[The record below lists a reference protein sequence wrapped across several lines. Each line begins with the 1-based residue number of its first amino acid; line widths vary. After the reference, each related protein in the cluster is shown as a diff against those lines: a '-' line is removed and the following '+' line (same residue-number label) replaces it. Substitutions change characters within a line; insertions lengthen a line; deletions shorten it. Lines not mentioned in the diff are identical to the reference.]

1 MNCDSILKLLPL
13 YYYGELTPDEE
24 ERVEEHA
31 HGCPVCTR
39 ELAQQR
45 ALAAALDRRKLVAAP
60 TLLEDC
66 RSDLMAAIQGGAPRL
81 ARTVK
86 GPWRLFLDAMAASLS
101 GMSSGMSSGA
111 PASGIT
117 RLRQPIGALAL
128 IAIGFFAARLIH
140 TGPPSGTGA
149 LPGSVTAPTDE
160 VYSTVRSV
168 QPDNSGG
175 VAISLDETRRK
186 VVTGSMN
193 DGNIQRLLLAAA
205 HEDNPAVRVESV
217 DLLRSQSGSTEV
229 RDALLN
235 VLSQDTNSGVRLKA
249 LEGLKPLAGDS
260 EVRKTLRRVLLADDN
275 VAVRMLVIDLLVA
288 HRDDNMVGM
297 MQGLVQQENNNSVRL
312 KLEKALRDINASPG
326 RF

>member
-1 MNCDSILKLLPL
+1 MNCDPILKLLPL

-24 ERVEEHA
+24 ERVEEHTD
-31 HGCPVCTR
+31 GCPACTR

-45 ALAAALDRRKLVAAP
+45 ALAAALDRRNLAAAP
-60 TLLEDC
+60 ALLEDC
-66 RSDLMAAIQGGAPRL
+66 RSDLMAAIQGGAPRV
-81 ARTVK
+81 ARPVK
-86 GPWRLFLDAMAASLS
+86 GPWRLFLDAMAASLG
-101 GMSSGMSSGA
+101 GMSSPA
-111 PASGIT
+111 PLSGIA

-128 IAIGFFAARLIH
+128 IAIGFFGARLIP
-140 TGPPSGTGA
+140 TGAPSGSGA
-149 LPGSVTAPTDE
+149 LLSSVTAPNDE

-168 QPDNSGG
+168 QPDHSGG
-175 VAISLDETRRK
+175 VSISFDETRRRLVK
-186 VVTGSMN
+186 GSMN
-193 DGNIQRLLLAAA
+193 DGNIQRLIMAGV

-235 VLSQDTNSGVRLKA
+235 VVSQDSNAGVRLKA

-260 EVRKTLRRVLLADDN
+260 EVRKTLRNVLLSDDN

-288 HRDDNMVGM
+288 NRDDNMVGM

-312 KLEKALRDINASPG
+312 KLEKALRDMNASPG

>member
-13 YYYGELTPDEE
+13 YYYGELTPEEE

-31 HGCPVCTR
+31 HGCPACTR
-39 ELAQQR
+39 EMAQQR
-45 ALAAALDRRKLVAAP
+45 ALAAALDGRKLVAAP

-66 RSDLMAAIQGGAPRL
+66 RSDLMAAIQGGAPRV
-81 ARTVK
+81 ARTAK
-86 GPWRLFLDAMAASLS
+86 GPWRLFLDAMGASLS
-101 GMSSGMSSGA
+101 GTSRGA
-111 PASGIT
+111 PWSGIA
-117 RLRQPIGALAL
+117 RLRQAIGALAL
-128 IAIGFFAARLIH
+128 IAIGFFAARLIP

-149 LPGSVTAPTDE
+149 LLSSVTSPTDE

-168 QPDNSGG
+168 QPDNLGG

-186 VVTGSMN
+186 VVTGRMN

-275 VAVRMLVIDLLVA
+275 IAVRMLVIDLLVA

-312 KLEKALRDINASPG
+312 KLEKALRDMNASPG

>member
-24 ERVEEHA
+24 ERVEEHT
-31 HGCPVCTR
+31 HGCIACMR

-60 TLLEDC
+60 ALLEDC
-66 RSDLMAAIQGGAPRL
+66 RSDLMAAIQGGAPRA

-86 GPWRLFLDAMAASLS
+86 GPWRLFLDAMAASF
-101 GMSSGMSSGA
+101 SGA
-111 PASGIT
+111 PLSGIG

-128 IAIGFFAARLIH
+128 IAIGFFGARLIP
-140 TGPPSGTGA
+140 TGAPSGTGA
-149 LPGSVTAPTDE
+149 LMSSVTSPSDE

-186 VVTGSMN
+186 VVTGHMN
-193 DGNIQRLLLAAA
+193 DPNVQRILLAAV

-235 VLSQDTNSGVRLKA
+235 VLTQDTNSGVRIKA

-288 HRDDNMVGM
+288 NRDDNMVGM

-312 KLEKALRDINASPG
+312 KLEKALRDMNASPG

>member
-1 MNCDSILKLLPL
+1 MICDSISKLIPL

-24 ERVEEHA
+24 ERVEEHT
-31 HGCPVCTR
+31 HGCPACTR
-39 ELAQQR
+39 ELARQR
-45 ALAAALDRRKLVAAP
+45 ALAAALDRRQIVAP
-60 TLLEDC
+60 EILLENC
-66 RSDLMAAIQGGAPRL
+66 RSDLMAAIQGGAPRVEPSL
-81 ARTVK
+81 K
-86 GPWRLFLDAMAASLS
+86 GAWRLFLDAMRASLS
-101 GMSSGMSSGA
+101 RVLSRVLSGVPSGA
-111 PASGIT
+111 PLRGIA
-117 RLRQPIGALAL
+117 RLRQPLAALAL
-128 IAIGFFAARLIH
+128 IAIGFFAARLID
-140 TGPPSGTGA
+140 TAAPSA
-149 LPGSVTAPTDE
+149 TDD

-168 QPDNSGG
+168 QPDHAGG

-186 VVTGSMN
+186 VVKGSMN

-235 VLSQDTNSGVRLKA
+235 VLSQDPNAGVRLKA

-288 HRDDNMVGM
+288 NRDDSMVGM

-312 KLEKALRDINASPG
+312 KLEKALRDMNASPG

>member
-24 ERVEEHA
+24 ERVEEHT
-31 HGCPVCTR
+31 HGCTACMR

-45 ALAAALDRRKLVAAP
+45 ALAAALDRRKLVASPA
-60 TLLEDC
+60 LLEDC
-66 RSDLMAAIQGGAPRL
+66 RSDLMAAIQGGAPRA

-86 GPWRLFLDAMAASLS
+86 GPWRLFLDAMAASF
-101 GMSSGMSSGA
+101 SGA
-111 PASGIT
+111 PSSGIA

-128 IAIGFFAARLIH
+128 IAIGFFGARLI
-140 TGPPSGTGA
+140 PAVAPSGTGA
-149 LPGSVTAPTDE
+149 LPSSVTSPSDE

-168 QPDNSGG
+168 QPDSSGG

-193 DGNIQRLLLAAA
+193 QPNIQRLLLAAA

-235 VLSQDTNSGVRLKA
+235 VVSQDSNSGVRLKA

-260 EVRKTLRRVLLADDN
+260 EVRKTLRNVLLTDDN

-288 HRDDNMVGM
+288 NRDDNMVGM
-297 MQGLVQQENNNSVRL
+297 MQGLVQQENNNTVRL
-312 KLEKALRDINASPG
+312 KLEKALRDMNASPG